1 MSRERAST
9 MQSSG
14 GATNCRLRAPA
25 VRRRL
30 AGHGLVRLD
39 VEQVSA
45 AAVGDDLDT
54 RVREQHPDSDG
65 NLSGTPRYTATVTT
79 EGTLGPL
86 AARLAPDLGLGGTI
100 EARIVASGR
109 GAEPPSATATAR
121 AEALTLLGR
130 TFESVG
136 FAGEVAYIVNESPL
150 LGVPAVPDPAGGE
163 GAVGGE

>member
-14 GATNCRLRAPA
+14 GATNCRLMAPA

-39 VEQVSA
+39 VEQVGA

-65 NLSGTPRYTATVTT
+65 NLPGRRADHGANATRADPRVSERTVP
-79 EGTLGPL
+79 EPSP
-86 AARLAPDLGLGGTI
+86 RHTI
-100 EARIVASGR
+100 
-109 GAEPPSATATAR
+109 
-121 AEALTLLGR
+121 
-130 TFESVG
+130 
-136 FAGEVAYIVNESPL
+136 AGNLSTH
-150 LGVPAVPDPAGGE
+150 
-163 GAVGGE
+163 